1 MISACKVNVFF
12 NMMVKN
18 LSLFSN
24 IMQKIMLFVDF
35 FLFFIEKQTAFWHL
49 PLSSAPL
56 PLPSCPVPQL

>member
-18 LSLFSN
+18 LNLFSN

-35 FLFFIEKQTAFWHL
+35 FLFFIEN
-49 PLSSAPL
+49 
-56 PLPSCPVPQL
+56 

>member
-1 MISACKVNVFF
+1 MISVCKVNVFF

-35 FLFFIEKQTAFWHL
+35 FLFFIEN
-49 PLSSAPL
+49 
-56 PLPSCPVPQL
+56 

>member
-24 IMQKIMLFVDF
+24 IMQKNMLFVDF
-35 FLFFIEKQTAFWHL
+35 FLFFIEN
-49 PLSSAPL
+49 
-56 PLPSCPVPQL
+56 

>member
-1 MISACKVNVFF
+1 MISVCKVSVFF

-35 FLFFIEKQTAFWHL
+35 FLFFIEN
-49 PLSSAPL
+49 
-56 PLPSCPVPQL
+56 